1 MVPTRGFE
9 SRMCLID
16 SSNWDMRSFRLNF
29 ELDMKVYHANI
40 VQNLDDLMAARRGV
54 LIIAAELNNL
64 PLPVKLI
71 DNGARL
77 MLPYFF

>member
-1 MVPTRGFE
+1 
-9 SRMCLID
+9 
-16 SSNWDMRSFRLNF
+16 
-29 ELDMKVYHANI
+29 
-40 VQNLDDLMAARRGV
+40 MAARRGV